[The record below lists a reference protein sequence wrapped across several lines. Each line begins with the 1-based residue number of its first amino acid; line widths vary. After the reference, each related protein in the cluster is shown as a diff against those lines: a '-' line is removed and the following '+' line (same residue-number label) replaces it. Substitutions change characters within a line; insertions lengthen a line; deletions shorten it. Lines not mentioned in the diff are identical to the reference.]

1 MSNQRD
7 IVSAAAHP
15 MTRVD
20 GDGHEYH
27 GVRITAIVS
36 AVAVVV
42 WTAICVL
49 LALARLDTSNLS
61 FSRNSLAFAGE
72 NLGERFLAASAALHK
87 ATRHVLAPT
96 LAASETTGVVNAELP
111 LAIKVTNYTP
121 GTSINLSG
129 LVEGATL
136 SSGALV
142 DDGQWRIAID
152 DLPITRVIP
161 PPEFVGPMTLV
172 VELRNDDDHVI
183 VHIPLRLTWRRDVS
197 ETNAAIEGP
206 DALASAAAP
215 VVEEAPEPA
224 LLEEPTEKSLTVA
237 PQQPVPPARGSVSKS
252 DKNQRLAKKRRHKTS
267 GSEFDPQ
274 TNADPQADL
283 PVPFIGDF
291 FANAGT
297 TRERKR
303 AWSNDIPDVIDR
315 SWDRCREPFDCRR

>member
-1 MSNQRD
+1 MSNHRD
-7 IVSAAAHP
+7 IVSADP
-15 MTRVD
+15 PSMTRVD
-20 GDGHEYH
+20 GDGLEYH

-49 LALARLDTSNLS
+49 LALARLDTSSLS
-61 FSRNSLAFAGE
+61 FTRNSLAFAGE

-96 LAASETTGVVNAELP
+96 LAASETTGAVNSELP

-129 LVEGATL
+129 LVEGTTL
-136 SSGALV
+136 SSGAPG

-161 PPEFVGPMTLV
+161 PPEYVGPMTLV

-183 VHIPLRLTWRRDVS
+183 VHIPLRLTWRRDITGS
-197 ETNAAIEGP
+197 NAGIENS
-206 DALASAAAP
+206 DALATAAP
-215 VVEEAPEPA
+215 VVDEAPESA
-224 LLEEPTEKSLTVA
+224 LPEEPSEKNLIA
-237 PQQPVPPARGSVSKS
+237 VPPQPAPPIHGSVSRPE
-252 DKNQRLAKKRRHKTS
+252 KNQRVAKKRRHRTS
-267 GSEFDPQ
+267 VSESEAQTSTDPRS
-274 TNADPQADL
+274 DL

-297 TRERKR
+297 TRERKP
-303 AWSNDIPDVIDR
+303 AWSNDVPDIIDR
-315 SWDRCREPFDCRR
+315 SWERCREPFDCRR